1 MNFQT
6 IEVTERDRDRQSPV
20 TIVSLEPFVEYLDDL
35 SDYDD
40 GEYLI
45 TAEEW
50 ENNNNSV
57 NN

>member
-1 MNFQT
+1 MNFQP
-6 IEVTERDRDRQSPV
+6 IEVTVRDRERKSPV
-20 TIVSLEPFVEYLDDL
+20 TIVSLEPSIESPDDL

-50 ENNNNSV
+50 ENYNQSV

>member
-1 MNFQT
+1 MNFQPVD
-6 IEVTERDRDRQSPV
+6 ILDRITDRWSPV
-20 TIVSLEPFVEYLDDL
+20 SIIDLEFSTEEYLDDL

-50 ENNNNSV
+50 ENNNSV

>member
-1 MNFQT
+1 MNFQPVD
-6 IEVTERDRDRQSPV
+6 ILDRITDRWSPV
-20 TIVSLEPFVEYLDDL
+20 SIIDLEFSTEEYLDDL

-50 ENNNNSV
+50 KNAN
-57 NN
+57 

>member
-6 IEVTERDRDRQSPV
+6 IEFTERDRDRQSPV
-20 TIVSLEPFVEYLDDL
+20 TIVSIEPFREYFDDL

>member
-6 IEVTERDRDRQSPV
+6 IEVTERDRQSPV

-50 ENNNNSV
+50 ENNNSV